1 VWQATPPAANPRL
14 SLQSLPC
21 QAVEAGTNR
30 CRPAEWADLCVH
42 ARSRGLGTPRCPRY
56 SVQLKPVT
64 YACLLIDVVSGGI
77 SALQKVQTEPF
88 QMRVT
93 LHNRPRGNRRFV
105 PNAAGWFPFC
115 KNQPVSSAGRSKLI
129 RGGVGRNLLN
139 GGQIQR
145 NTHSPPS
152 PVPIPTRRRP
162 VPVGCHRAGCLID
175 VDLGCGDW
183 WGLGIACPG
192 FPLLSQFQLQRRDL
206 LLRLVGSQLGLAV
219 FMLETLML
227 LSKPC
232 QFSA

>member
-1 VWQATPPAANPRL
+1 MGRPVCSCPIQGARNTALPSVFRATETGDVCLSVDRCRIWRDLGAAK
-14 SLQSLPC
+14 S
-21 QAVEAGTNR
+21 TNR
-30 CRPAEWADLCVH
+30 AFPDA
-42 ARSRGLGTPRCPRY
+42 SY
-56 SVQLKPVT
+56 
-64 YACLLIDVVSGGI
+64 
-77 SALQKVQTEPF
+77 
-88 QMRVT
+88 